1 MKDEIISYRE
11 MCDKENVQTL
21 QRGMNFRLNP
31 NYSVILMSQRKNAP
45 YNDRISDD
53 GLGIEYEGHD
63 VPKSEKVKDP
73 KLYDQPRFTK
83 NNKLTQNGLFA
94 KAIDDYK
101 DGKQDSE
108 VVRVYEKIFAGVWS
122 EKGFFKLIDYKYQND
137 NSNRKVFKYILEEA
151 EIEIEDNVLKEN
163 KLKPRTRI
171 IPSNIKKEV
180 WERDKGKCVICGAID
195 ELHFDHDLPYSK
207 GGTSITAENVKILC
221 ARHNLQKSD
230 KIE

>member
-21 QRGMNFRLNP
+21 QRGMNYRLNP

-63 VPKSEKVKDP
+63 VPKSEEVKDP
-73 KLYDQPRFTK
+73 KLCDQPRFTK

-94 KAIDDYK
+94 KAVDDSRN
-101 DGKQDSE
+101 GKLDSE

-122 EKGFFKLIDYKYQND
+122 EKGFFKLINYKYQND
-137 NSNRKVFKYILEEA
+137 NSNRKVFKYILEEV
-151 EIEIEDNVLKEN
+151 EIEIADNVLKEN

-171 IPSNIKKEV
+171 IPSSVKKEV

-207 GGTSITAENVKILC
+207 GGTSITLDNVKILC
-221 ARHNLQKSD
+221 ARHNLQKSN